1 MGARDRPPAPLK
13 RRMDMNRLATIFS
26 IVTTAGVLLAT
37 VSGLVWII
45 AVLRH
50 RETAAKALCIAG
62 IIVAVV
68 GFVLFLR
75 SYDSSLHRAR
85 PQEPEIPAAQTA
97 AQGQPQEAPQE
108 PMPGPEDSSPGN
120 PSSVPQEPAEA
131 PEKPVQEPAQ
141 AANEAN
147 PLFSLVVHTRPVMNG
162 FKTERI
168 GTWAYIDTTKE
179 FMSSVTDQQF
189 YDYLSELS
197 AEGYNWFNVFFE
209 DGTGLWTISPALI
222 EYGQADQDEGGAVEY
237 VGDPEDCI
245 FTFADGRYS
254 TSN

>member
-1 MGARDRPPAPLK
+1 
-13 RRMDMNRLATIFS
+13 MNRLATIFS
-26 IVTTAGVLLAT
+26 IVTTAGVLLAA

-45 AVLRH
+45 AAIRH
-50 RETAAKALCIAG
+50 RETVAKALCIAG

-68 GFVLFLR
+68 GFILFLR

-85 PQEPEIPAAQTA
+85 PQEPEVPTTQAAA
-97 AQGQPQEAPQE
+97 SVQPQEAAQE
-108 PMPGPEDSSPGN
+108 PVPA
-120 PSSVPQEPAEA
+120 PSGSQKGITPTEPQEPAQA
-131 PEKPVQEPAQ
+131 AQEPAQ

-147 PLFSLVVHTRPVMNG
+147 PLLALEVQTRPVMNG

-168 GTWAYIDTTKE
+168 GTWAYIETTKE
-179 FMSSVTDQQF
+179 FMSSVTDQQL

-197 AEGYNWFNVFFE
+197 AGGYNWFNVFFE

-222 EYGQADQDEGGAVEY
+222 EYGQADRDEGGSVEY

-245 FTFADGRYS
+245 FTFSDGHYS
-254 TSN
+254 TEN

>member
-1 MGARDRPPAPLK
+1 MGACDRPPAPPK

-45 AVLRH
+45 AALRH
-50 RETAAKALCIAG
+50 RETVAKALCIAG

-75 SYDSSLHRAR
+75 SYDTSLHRAR
-85 PQEPEIPAAQTA
+85 PQEAAQE
-97 AQGQPQEAPQE
+97 PVPAPSGSQKGITPAE
-108 PMPGPEDSSPGN
+108 
-120 PSSVPQEPAEA
+120 PQEPAQA
-131 PEKPVQEPAQ
+131 AQEPTP

-147 PLFSLVVHTRPVMNG
+147 PLLALEVQTRPVMNG

-168 GTWAYIDTTKE
+168 GTWAYIETTKE
-179 FMSSVTDQQF
+179 FLSSVTDQQL

-197 AEGYNWFNVFFE
+197 AEGYNWLNVFFE

-222 EYGQADQDEGGAVEY
+222 EYGQADRDEGGSVEY

-245 FTFADGRYS
+245 FTFSDGQYS
-254 TSN
+254 TGN

>member
-1 MGARDRPPAPLK
+1 
-13 RRMDMNRLATIFS
+13 MNRLATIFS

-45 AVLRH
+45 AALRH
-50 RETAAKALCIAG
+50 RETVAKALCIAG

-75 SYDSSLHRAR
+75 SYDTSLHRAR
-85 PQEPEIPAAQTA
+85 PQEAAQE
-97 AQGQPQEAPQE
+97 PVPAPSGSQKGITPAE
-108 PMPGPEDSSPGN
+108 
-120 PSSVPQEPAEA
+120 PQEPAQA
-131 PEKPVQEPAQ
+131 AQEPTP

-147 PLFSLVVHTRPVMNG
+147 PLLALEVQTRPVMNG

-168 GTWAYIDTTKE
+168 GTWAYIETTKE
-179 FMSSVTDQQF
+179 FLSSVTDQQL

-197 AEGYNWFNVFFE
+197 AEGYNWLNVFFE

-222 EYGQADQDEGGAVEY
+222 EYGQADRDEGGSVEY

-245 FTFADGRYS
+245 FTFSDGQYS
-254 TSN
+254 TGN

>member
-1 MGARDRPPAPLK
+1 
-13 RRMDMNRLATIFS
+13 MNRLATIFS
-26 IVTTAGVLLAT
+26 IVTTAGVLLAA

-45 AVLRH
+45 AALRH
-50 RETAAKALCIAG
+50 RETTAKALCIVG
-62 IIVAVV
+62 IIVAVL

-75 SYDSSLHRAR
+75 SYDSSLHQAR
-85 PQEPEIPAAQTA
+85 PQEPEAPATQAGASEQSQEAAQE
-97 AQGQPQEAPQE
+97 PVLAPSGSQK
-108 PMPGPEDSSPGN
+108 GIT
-120 PSSVPQEPAEA
+120 PAE
-131 PEKPVQEPAQ
+131 PQEPAQ
-141 AANEAN
+141 AAQEPAQTANEAN

-179 FMSSVTDQQF
+179 FMSSVTDQQL

-222 EYGQADQDEGGAVEY
+222 EYGQADRDEGGSVEY
-237 VGDPEDCI
+237 IGAPEDCI
-245 FTFADGRYS
+245 FTFSDGQYS
-254 TSN
+254 TEN